1 MLSCERYFSSN
12 STCFRCRSRA
22 IITLGLSKPILSRL
36 LRHKETLV
44 ISKYVGYTHVVV
56 LLLIAAGW
64 GQTGIVNTF
73 AGGGSALR
81 NNVSAREASLCN
93 PLQTAVNSSSDIYL
107 TSFCQH
113 VVYRFDHATNRLSI
127 VAGDGTQNSLLFPM
141 GVVLDKADNLYIIDG
156 SKIRRLDAQTQT
168 LSVIASEIGR
178 AHV

>member
-12 STCFRCRSRA
+12 STCLRCRSRA

-93 PLQTAVNSSSDIYL
+93 PLQTAVNSSGDIYL

-113 VVYRFDHATNRLSI
+113 VVYRFD
-127 VAGDGTQNSLLFPM
+127 
-141 GVVLDKADNLYIIDG
+141 
-156 SKIRRLDAQTQT
+156 
-168 LSVIASEIGR
+168 
-178 AHV
+178 